1 MTIWLILCF
10 CMLTVAYL
18 LGSIPTGYATAKL
31 LKGIDIRE
39 FGSGSTG
46 ATNVLRTLGK
56 VPGGFVLFIDSLKGV
71 AAILLAQWLFNFAAA
86 QNWLPPTIDVD
97 IWQPSMVAL
106 VAFLAI
112 LGHSKSIFLGFSG
125 GKSVATSIGILFA
138 MNWQVALITV
148 GVFGVT
154 IAISKFVSLSSIC
167 GALSAPVSMIV
178 LKQPLPYIMFGVI
191 GSVYVVWRHKSNI
204 GRLIAGTESK
214 LGQKV
219 DVDMEV
225 DVEKTANSA
234 G

>member
-1 MTIWLILCF
+1 MTIWLILCSSVAI
-10 CMLTVAYL
+10 VAYL
-18 LGSIPTGYATAKL
+18 VGSIPTGYITAKL

-46 ATNVLRTLGK
+46 ATNILRTLGK
-56 VPGGFVLFIDSLKGV
+56 GPGAFVLFIDSLKGV
-71 AAILLAQWLFNFAAA
+71 LAIFLVRSLFKFAIA
-86 QNWLPPTIDVD
+86 QNLLPPAIDID

-138 MNWQVALITV
+138 MNWQVALISV
-148 GVFGVT
+148 AVFGVA
-154 IAISKFVSLSSIC
+154 IAVSRFVSLSSMS
-167 GALSAPVSMIV
+167 GALAAPVSMLL
-178 LKQPLPYIMFGVI
+178 LKQPLPYIIFGVI
-191 GSVYVVWRHKSNI
+191 GSLYVVWRHKANI

-219 DVDMEV
+219 DVDIEV
-225 DVEKTANSA
+225 DMEQTANPAS
-234 G
+234 

>member
-10 CMLTVAYL
+10 STLVVAYL
-18 LGSIPTGYATAKL
+18 LGSVPTGYTAAKL

-56 VPGGFVLFIDSLKGV
+56 GPGAFVLFIDSLKGV
-71 AAILLAQWLFNFAAA
+71 LAIFLVRSLFKLAIA
-86 QNWLPPTIDVD
+86 QNFLPPTVDVD
-97 IWQPSMVAL
+97 VWQPSMVAL

-138 MNWQVALITV
+138 MNWQVALIAI

-178 LKQPLPYIMFGVI
+178 LNQPLPYILFGAI

-204 GRLIAGTESK
+204 ERLIAGNESK

-219 DVDMEV
+219 DVDIEV
-225 DVEKTANSA
+225 DVEKTAGSA